1 MEEKE
6 THLQEQTEVK
16 EIQWDR
22 KKVFEIMK
30 RLNVRGGE
38 ITIQPDGSIHAKGK
52 EIDFNNQHHAEEA
65 EHIQQQQENTLLSSD
80 EAIKK
85 AEENKNK
92 HIERKQYNWWF
103 GLPLLLAIGIL
114 ITLLTSKKWR
124 SKFKSIFRRVGMN

>member
-6 THLQEQTEVK
+6 TQLKEQTEVK

-38 ITIQPDGSIHAKGK
+38 ITIQPDGSIHAKGE

-65 EHIQQQQENTLLSSD
+65 ERIQQQQENTLLSSD

-85 AEENKNK
+85 VEENKNK
-92 HIERKQYNWWF
+92 HIERKQYNWWLV
-103 GLPLLLAIGIL
+103 LPILFLAIGII
-114 ITLLTSKKWR
+114 ITLFTPKKWR
-124 SKFKSIFRRVGMN
+124 SKFK

>member
-6 THLQEQTEVK
+6 THLQEQTEVQ

-38 ITIQPDGSIHAKGK
+38 ITIQPDGTIHAKGE
-52 EIDFNNQHHAEEA
+52 EIDFNNQHHAEETDTF
-65 EHIQQQQENTLLSSD
+65 QKKDENKAMTLD

-92 HIERKQYNWWF
+92 RVKRKQYNWWL

-114 ITLLTSKKWR
+114 ITLLTSKKWK
-124 SKFKSIFRRVGMN
+124 SKFKSIFRRIGMN

>member
-22 KKVFEIMK
+22 KKMFEIMK

-38 ITIQPDGSIHAKGK
+38 ITIQPDGTIHAKGE
-52 EIDFNNQHHAEEA
+52 EIDFNNNHHAEETDTFQKK
-65 EHIQQQQENTLLSSD
+65 EENKAITLE

-92 HIERKQYNWWF
+92 RIERKQYNWWLI
-103 GLPLLLAIGIL
+103 LPILFLAIGII
-114 ITLLTSKKWR
+114 ITLFTPKKWR
-124 SKFKSIFRRVGMN
+124 SKFK